1 MASYTDNVP
10 ALTNFKPY
18 VDQLPVEAMVQ
29 VGRMKQNQY
38 DQGVQKIQNQ
48 IESIAGMDIIRDVDK
63 QYLQGKLN
71 QVNSNLRLVAAG
83 DFSNYQLTN
92 SVGGMIT
99 QIGKDSNI
107 QNAVSS
113 TMKYKRG
120 VQEME
125 LAKKEG
131 KSSPSNEWEFN
142 SRASAWLGSN
152 NVKDSFSGGFN
163 PYTNYKKN
171 ALEAIK
177 ALTKDE
183 TITDDAFTVDSKGN
197 LVIADATVRKK
208 FAGISPDKIQTA
220 LMATLT
226 PGDFKQMEID
236 GRYNYSN
243 VDPRKFAQDIN
254 NSFNEKVNFYNQQK
268 KILENAKSSTTSN
281 VEKTKLNDQ
290 ISSLDKV
297 IRNLSN
303 EQRGLGEMMA
313 SGNIEAVKAQ
323 LHTNNF
329 IDNFSKA
336 FSYTETSQTYETSP
350 FAQMAMQRANK
361 EQDWKKFIIDM
372 KWDREK
378 FKATSEQDW
387 TKFIISQNLEREKMN
402 ATISQKDRELA
413 AKAKEAGG
421 YGGLPMGISQEQLP
435 KYTLGKVIEDTESTA
450 EQVVLADETFI
461 RQQGK
466 DREWLDAQKVAW
478 EKSPKGVDPKIA
490 NHFNSLEQARR
501 RVEANKTMISN
512 INREASG
519 KFGELKD
526 KIPNDAPL
534 LYTTPQGQTFTY
546 TPEDFV
552 NFNENVN
559 KYITPLK
566 GSKTGAVAFDSQKA
580 QQELS
585 PKEFHLFQI
594 QSGTVPNVGSAK
606 ELFEKT
612 QYYNK
617 TVNLPYSEI
626 TKAKTKFTTDEVNNR
641 VTVSQGVS
649 YGIPTG
655 NEIQKSQISTVL
667 SQVAD
672 LASSQEGGLANSPQF
687 NSDVARKLSVDPNT
701 NYSLTIIEGTQYQ
714 PAMYKINVTGK
725 GGETTEFNLTPEQ
738 KIAIFGETFEP
749 TPIVQAFRPYQ
760 EQIRKMGGYST
771 ALAPGTSN
779 HNNAYLSKI
788 DFPAIET
795 YGIKANI
802 EQPSPGKYSIRVSA
816 YDPVTKEWY
825 EDISFPRN
833 TLVREDQV
841 IPLML
846 QLNDAAVFE
855 LINEKVPT
863 AEELK
868 IVKEA
873 SKKPL

>member
-1 MASYTDNVP
+1 MGSYTDNLGY
-10 ALTNFKPY
+10 LTQHNQY
-18 VDQLPVEAMVQ
+18 VQQLPVEAMAT
-29 VGRMKQNQY
+29 VGRQRQNQY
-38 DQGVQKIQNQ
+38 EQGVQKIQNQ
-48 IESIAGMDIIRDVDK
+48 IESIAGLDVVRDVDK

-83 DFSNYQLTN
+83 DFSNYQLVN

-113 TMKYKRG
+113 TMKYKKG
-120 VQEME
+120 IQEME

-142 SRASAWLGSN
+142 SRAASWLNSN
-152 NVKDSFSGGFN
+152 NVKDGFSGGFN

-183 TITDDAFTVDSKGN
+183 TITDDAFTVDSRGN
-197 LVIADATVRKK
+197 LVIADANVRKK

-220 LMATLT
+220 LMATLS
-226 PGDFKQMEID
+226 PADFKQMEID

-243 VDPRKFAQDIN
+243 VDPRKFTQDIN
-254 NSFNEKVNFYNQQK
+254 NSYSEKVDFYNQQK
-268 KILENAKSSTTSN
+268 RILENAKSSTTSN
-281 VEKTKLNDQ
+281 LEKTKLNDQ

-297 IRNLSN
+297 IRGISK
-303 EQRGLGEMMA
+303 EQQNMGSLLA

-336 FSYTETSQTYETSP
+336 FSYTETSQTYESSP
-350 FAQMAMQRANK
+350 FAQMAMQRATK
-361 EQDWKKFIIDM
+361 EQDWKKFILQM
-372 KWDREK
+372 GWDREK
-378 FKATSEQDW
+378 FA
-387 TKFIISQNLEREKMN
+387 LEYD
-402 ATISQKDRELA
+402 QKERHT
-413 AKAKEAGG
+413 KAKTKEESG
-421 YGGLPMGISQEQLP
+421 YGGLPMGIPQDQLP
-435 KYTLGKVIEDTESTA
+435 KYTLGKVIEDTEVKA
-450 EQVVLADETFI
+450 EQIILSDDTFV

-466 DREWLDAQKVAW
+466 DKEWLDAQRVAW
-478 EKSPKGVDPKIA
+478 EKSPKGVDPKVA
-490 NHFNSLEQARR
+490 NHFNSLEQDRR
-501 RVEANKTMISN
+501 RVESNKTMISD
-512 INREASG
+512 ISREADL
-519 KFGELKD
+519 KFGELRD
-526 KIPNDAPL
+526 KIPNDSPVV
-534 LYTTPQGQTFTY
+534 YTTPQGQTFTY
-546 TPEDFV
+546 TPDDFV

-559 KYITPLK
+559 KYITPLR
-566 GSKTGAVAFDSQKA
+566 GSKTGAVAFDSKKA

-585 PKEFHLFQI
+585 PKEFHLLQI
-594 QSGTVPNVGSAK
+594 QSGIIPNTGAAK

-612 QYYNK
+612 QYYNQI
-617 TVNLPYSEI
+617 VNIPFSDV
-626 TKAKTKFTTDEVNNR
+626 TKAKNQFIADEINNR
-641 VTVSQGVS
+641 ITVSQGVS

-655 NEIQKSQISTVL
+655 NEVQKSTISTVL
-667 SQVAD
+667 SQFAD
-672 LASSQEGGLANSPQF
+672 LATSQKDGLANSPNF
-687 NSDVARKLSVDPNT
+687 NADIARKLSVDPTT
-701 NYSLTIIEGTQYQ
+701 NYSLTVVEGTQYQ
-714 PAMYKINVTGK
+714 PAMYKVNVTGK
-725 GGETTEFNLTPEQ
+725 DGETTEFNLTPEQ
-738 KIAIFGETFEP
+738 KTTVFGDMFEASP
-749 TPIVQAFRPYQ
+749 VVQAFRPYQ
-760 EQIRKMGGYST
+760 EQIRQMGGYST
-771 ALAPGTSN
+771 ALSPGTSN

-795 YGIKANI
+795 YGIKGNI

-825 EDISFPRN
+825 EDISYPRN
-833 TLVREDQV
+833 SLVREDQV

-855 LINEKVPT
+855 LLNEKVPT